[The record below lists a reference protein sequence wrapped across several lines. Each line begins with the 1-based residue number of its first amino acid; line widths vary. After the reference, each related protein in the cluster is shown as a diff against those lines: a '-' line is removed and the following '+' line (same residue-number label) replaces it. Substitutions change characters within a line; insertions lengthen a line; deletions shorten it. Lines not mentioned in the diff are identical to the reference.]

1 MSLLEKIINREN
13 LTFKEAYNL
22 FDELLR
28 ENEVRIAA
36 YLAAMQTKGYT
47 AEEIA
52 GLAKAMRDKAVKV
65 DLGKVADTAGTGG
78 DGASTINVSTASALI
93 LSAFTKVA
101 KHGNVS
107 ITSKSG
113 SANLLEALGIN
124 IRIPPEKAKEMIEKT
139 GFTFLFA
146 PMYHPALKRIMPVR
160 KLLRIK
166 TVFNI
171 LGPLASPAEP
181 SYQIVGVNSQDLIE
195 KIARAL
201 SYLGIERGLVVHGE
215 GLDEVN
221 PRGETIIAEVN
232 GKKIEVYTITPEDL
246 GLTPAKIIPCNS
258 PQESAERVK
267 AVLSGNGRKEDKTF
281 ILANAAVALYAAK
294 VVGDIREGV
303 EAVNNVLGEEMI
315 RKLEE
320 IACISKS

>member
-1 MSLLEKIINREN
+1 MLEKIIEGEN

-22 FDELLR
+22 FSELMR
-28 ENEVRIAA
+28 ESEVRIAA
-36 YLAAMQTKGYT
+36 YLAALQTKGYT

-52 GLAKAMRDKAVKV
+52 GLARAMRDHAIKV

-78 DGASTINVSTASALI
+78 DGASTINVSTASAII

-124 IRIPPEKAKEMIEKT
+124 IKIPPEKAREMVEKAN
-139 GFTFLFA
+139 FTFLFA

-181 SYQIVGVNSQDLIE
+181 SYQVVGVNSPELVE
-195 KIARAL
+195 KIAKALTFLGVERA
-201 SYLGIERGLVVHGE
+201 LVVHGS

-221 PRGETIIAEVN
+221 PENETIVAEVN
-232 GKKIEVYTITPEDL
+232 GRNVEVYKVTPEDF
-246 GLTPAKIIPCNS
+246 GLERVKVVPCNS

-267 AVLSGNGRKEDKTF
+267 AVLAGNGKREDRNF
-281 ILANAAVALYAAK
+281 ILINTATALYASK
-294 VVGDIREGV
+294 VVKDLKEGV
-303 EAVNNVLGEEMI
+303 EAVENVLGGEML

-320 IACISKS
+320 IACLSKS